1 MVLRNGI
8 GEKHVEPVS
17 VAHFRFA
24 EVSVTG
30 FGGVEQSALAVTV
43 VVFVDEAVHTT
54 VHSGVSGAEKVGT
67 VQPAFLLHL
76 FIDTHLFLRI
86 HDIEF
91 FVTGYGT
98 GGKLTGIT
106 DFADSGTAFFGG
118 DHNHACH
125 RTCTVNGSR
134 RSVFQY
140 LKALDVVGIQPGYGG
155 TD

>member
-1 MVLRNGI
+1 MILQNGI
-8 GEKHVEPVS
+8 GEKHVEPVG
-17 VAHFRFA
+17 VTHFRFTEISIA
-24 EVSVTG
+24 G
-30 FGGVEQSALAVTV
+30 FGGVEKSALAVAV
-43 VVFVDEAVHTT
+43 IILVDETIHTT
-54 VHSGVSGAEKVGT
+54 VHSRVFGTEKVGT